1 MSFDKEVQE
10 QMARVDQLVEKP
22 KRKRK
27 VVKGVPVA
35 TVRKGKYI
43 NYGGKPSQLMYL
55 ISLSGNVV
63 SRFRQRIKG
72 VGSTLYLLSL
82 AELAIDDINGLS
94 KYQYPSPLMRELTE
108 WDSL

>member
-43 NYGGKPSQLMYL
+43 NYGGKPS
-55 ISLSGNVV
+55 
-63 SRFRQRIKG
+63 
-72 VGSTLYLLSL
+72 
-82 AELAIDDINGLS
+82 
-94 KYQYPSPLMRELTE
+94 
-108 WDSL
+108 